1 MKKVLLFFLMQS
13 HTKPEKHTYFQVSK
27 QKRKHALSLRVILEN
42 LFLKLSSKVLSTRNA
57 GRRQRSFSSSVKN
70 QWRMRTPSSPPEST
84 SSTPLHGLFPAVRPT
99 AGCVFQY
106 DRAHT

>member
-57 GRRQRSFSSSVKN
+57 GPETVFLFVFGQESMEN
-70 QWRMRTPSSPPEST
+70 EDTELPS
-84 SSTPLHGLFPAVRPT
+84 
-99 AGCVFQY
+99 
-106 DRAHT
+106 

>member
-42 LFLKLSSKVLSTRNA
+42 LFLKLSSKVLSTRNTGPETA
-57 GRRQRSFSSSVKN
+57 FLFVFGQESMEN
-70 QWRMRTPSSPPEST
+70 EDTELPS
-84 SSTPLHGLFPAVRPT
+84 
-99 AGCVFQY
+99 
-106 DRAHT
+106 